1 MKMKGA
7 LAEGRKKNEKPC
19 KENNYNMHIM
29 FAKSLAFKDFTEVLF
44 DRSYPTNFS
53 IF

>member
-1 MKMKGA
+1 MKDS
-7 LAEGRKKNEKPC
+7 LAKGRKRNEKPY
-19 KENNYNMHIM
+19 KENNYNVHIT

-44 DRSYPTNFS
+44 DRFYPTNFS